1 MCVCGGVGNAPCGW
15 GGRAMC
21 TSFSRHLAPSPAVAV
36 KLQGAGLL
44 KMKADK
50 KGGGG
55 GKGKKK

>member
-1 MCVCGGVGNAPCGW
+1 MLTTCPSLLLPPC
-15 GGRAMC
+15 
-21 TSFSRHLAPSPAVAV
+21 HAV

-55 GKGKKK
+55 GKGKKG